1 MPDLFID
8 KNVSPM
14 LIGHEV
20 EPYDDEESIFELKL
34 DGIRC
39 IAYIDTTSV
48 ILRNK
53 RNKDVTSLYP
63 ELQCL
68 KHNVK
73 KSCILDGE
81 LIVLKNGKPDFFSI
95 QKRSLMTDSFKI
107 KLMARTHLVQFV
119 VFDILYFDGKDV
131 THLPLLKR
139 KAVLSKNVME
149 KDGLSISRFIEKQG
163 IDFFNLAKANALE
176 GIVGKK
182 KNSFYVLGKRTKD
195 WKKIK
200 VMMDEDL
207 IICGYKEN
215 EEGEV
220 KDLVLGYY
228 DRKQNLKCRGSI
240 SLGISKEDK
249 AIIKDF
255 AKHHRVSSPW
265 FNEFKDIIW
274 LELELVGIAHYMQKT
289 ETGHMRQ
296 AVFYGIRDDKEAR
309 DCIGI

>member
-139 KAVLSKNVME
+139 KAILSKNVME
-149 KDGLSISRFIEKQG
+149 KDGLSISRFIEKKG

-182 KNSFYVLGKRTKD
+182 KNSFYVLRSES
-195 WKKIK
+195 
-200 VMMDEDL
+200 V
-207 IICGYKEN
+207 
-215 EEGEV
+215 V
-220 KDLVLGYY
+220 
-228 DRKQNLKCRGSI
+228 
-240 SLGISKEDK
+240 
-249 AIIKDF
+249 
-255 AKHHRVSSPW
+255 
-265 FNEFKDIIW
+265 
-274 LELELVGIAHYMQKT
+274 
-289 ETGHMRQ
+289 
-296 AVFYGIRDDKEAR
+296 
-309 DCIGI
+309 